1 MKKEILAN
9 SFVLIGIIAYNF
21 LFWGEKLGL
30 NVLIFSTLLIG
41 GLFTLYPE
49 SRQSKMAIIT
59 AIGTL
64 FSAVM
69 IVYNNSMYAKVMHFI
84 SLIATA
90 GFVQQ
95 YVLRFFWYGFLVF
108 FLNII
113 ELPRR
118 WMKEFRGL
126 TRHIKGIYKI
136 QRFAKLAIFPSFVLI
151 AFYVIYAFAN
161 PAFAKISSDF
171 LFNLYTFLFGWL
183 EDISAARILFNFI
196 GFVLISLVIYKNSLG
211 WLQEL
216 ERRKQFRLTRILA
229 KARRILHWTKIE
241 LQNETVSN
249 IPPLKA
255 KFSVIALK
263 NEYRMASMLLWAL
276 NGLLLVVNL
285 TDIQY
290 VWSDFSEKSAT
301 ELRQFVHEGTYL
313 LIFAII
319 LAMSII
325 LFYFRKNL
333 NFYPK
338 NTFLKTAAYVWIFQN
353 VLLAFSVGIRN
364 YHYISH
370 FGLAYKRIGVFI
382 FLFLTAIGLITMF
395 LKVRDKRTSY
405 FLFFNNSW
413 TIYLVL
419 MALTCLNWDV
429 MITRYNLANSDKTE
443 LDMGFLLAEVSD
455 KNLWLLDE
463 VGFNELTDKNV
474 SIYDENRYDYVNV
487 ADYFLNK
494 KRYFLSRQKQYSWA
508 SWNYA
513 DYVNGERLT
522 ME

>member
-171 LFNLYTFLFGWL
+171 LFNLNTFLFGWF

-196 GFVLISLVIYKNSLG
+196 EF
-211 WLQEL
+211 
-216 ERRKQFRLTRILA
+216 
-229 KARRILHWTKIE
+229 
-241 LQNETVSN
+241 
-249 IPPLKA
+249 
-255 KFSVIALK
+255 
-263 NEYRMASMLLWAL
+263 
-276 NGLLLVVNL
+276 
-285 TDIQY
+285 
-290 VWSDFSEKSAT
+290 
-301 ELRQFVHEGTYL
+301 
-313 LIFAII
+313 
-319 LAMSII
+319 
-325 LFYFRKNL
+325 
-333 NFYPK
+333 
-338 NTFLKTAAYVWIFQN
+338 
-353 VLLAFSVGIRN
+353 
-364 YHYISH
+364 
-370 FGLAYKRIGVFI
+370 
-382 FLFLTAIGLITMF
+382 
-395 LKVRDKRTSY
+395 
-405 FLFFNNSW
+405 
-413 TIYLVL
+413 
-419 MALTCLNWDV
+419 
-429 MITRYNLANSDKTE
+429 
-443 LDMGFLLAEVSD
+443 
-455 KNLWLLDE
+455 
-463 VGFNELTDKNV
+463 
-474 SIYDENRYDYVNV
+474 
-487 ADYFLNK
+487 
-494 KRYFLSRQKQYSWA
+494 
-508 SWNYA
+508 
-513 DYVNGERLT
+513 
-522 ME
+522 